1 MTDLNG
7 ILLINKPKNFT
18 SRDVVNKVSHLLG
31 TKKIGHTGTL
41 DPLATGVLI
50 LTIGKCTKLTEMLTS
65 EYKEYIAE
73 FILGFETD
81 TLDITGEKTKESSHM
96 VTKDAIEEAI
106 YSFKGEYNQVVPK
119 YSAVKVNGKKLYEY
133 ARSGLPV
140 NLPSRLV
147 NIKNIEILS
156 FDETKITIKTLVSKG
171 TYIRSLIRDIGA
183 SLSTY
188 ATMMSLIRT
197 KQGNFN
203 IKNCYTLEEIEKNN
217 FNILKPIQF
226 LQNIRSIELDENL
239 LKKVVNGIQL
249 NYNFEDKFIK
259 FVKANEVYAIYQK
272 ENNIYRMYVKLL

>member
-73 FILGFETD
+73 FVLGFETD
-81 TLDITGEKTKESSHM
+81 TLDITGVKTKESSHT
-96 VTKDAIEEAI
+96 VTTNIIKETIN
-106 YSFKGEYNQVVPK
+106 SFKGEYNQVVPK

-203 IKNCYTLEEIEKNN
+203 VENCYTLEEIEKNN
-217 FNILKPIQF
+217 FTILKPIQF
-226 LQNIRSIELDENL
+226 LQNIRSVELDENL
-239 LKKVVNGIQL
+239 LKKVENGIQL
-249 NYNFEDKFIK
+249 SYNFEDKFIK
-259 FVKANEVYAIYQK
+259 FVKENEVYAVYQK
-272 ENNIYRMYVKLL
+272 ENNIYKMYVKLI